1 MTIDCH
7 TLLGK
12 LSARARIAVA
22 DIHPNYRNLCATGRI
37 QIKFMIILQFMY
49 VFLDNYSNTKKFYVT
64 KVENLKYG
72 YGGQIDRPISTQM
85 NI

>member
-1 MTIDCH
+1 MTIDSH

-22 DIHPNYRNLCATGRI
+22 NIHPNYRNLCRI
-37 QIKFMIILQFMY
+37 QIKVMIILQFMY

-72 YGGQIDRPISTQM
+72 FGGKLIDLFLP
-85 NI
+85 N